1 MSEVEVNDVP
11 PPQPEVK
18 RGRGRPAGAL
28 SKVPRKTDDADYTRN
43 YYLTKTK
50 PDFEAKELHECEY
63 CHKKLKYNSI
73 RTHNNVSFCSK
84 YLRNK
89 TQ

>member
-18 RGRGRPAGAL
+18 RGRGRPAGSL
-28 SKVPRKTDDADYTRN
+28 SKTPKKPVDEN
-43 YYLTKTK
+43 YHNQFTT
-50 PDFEAKELHECEY
+50 
-63 CHKKLKYNSI
+63 I
-73 RTHNNVSFCSK
+73 RSHNTSSFCSK

>member
-1 MSEVEVNDVP
+1 MSEVEVESH

-18 RGRGRPAGAL
+18 RGRGRPTGSL
-28 SKVPRKTDDADYTRN
+28 SKTPKKPIDEDYHKK
-43 YYLTKTK
+43 YYLNKVK
-50 PDFEAKELHECEY
+50 PVFEAKEAIECEY
-63 CHKKLKYNSI
+63 CNKKIKRTTI
-73 RTHNNVSFCSK
+73 RSHNTSSFCSK

>member
-1 MSEVEVNDVP
+1 MSEVEVNDV